1 MKPDTKELSMILI
14 TGSTGL
20 TGSAVV
26 REFARNGHAARALIR
41 DPAKTRL
48 WGNASGIDAV
58 RGDLLAPATL
68 APALDGIDT
77 VVLISSANHDMV
89 DAQRNLIDAAV
100 AAGVERIVKISGLGP
115 DPASEF
121 RFARYHAQVEQHLRQ
136 APVRWTLLRPSQ
148 FMQVYYRE
156 VATMLAD
163 GTLAQPLGT
172 SRLAPIDIADVAA
185 ITYRT
190 ATESGHDSAIYEMTG
205 PEALSMA
212 EVCAILSGV
221 VGREI
226 RYVDLPP
233 EEKRR
238 RLVAAGVAPHFAD
251 DLDALFRLRRE
262 GGPESRVR
270 TEVFDKLGIRPTPFA
285 EFARGSAEIFRGTST
300 ADQLWA
306 SGWQKAQ
313 A

>member
-1 MKPDTKELSMILI
+1 MILI

-41 DPAKTRL
+41 NPAKTRL
-48 WGNASGIDAV
+48 WGNAPGIDAV
-58 RGDLLAPATL
+58 VGDLLVPGTL

-77 VVLISSANHDMV
+77 VVLISSADYDMV
-89 DAQRNLIDAAV
+89 DAQGNLIDAAV

-115 DPASEF
+115 DLDSEF
-121 RFARYHAQVEQHLRQ
+121 RFARYHAQVEQHLQ
-136 APVRWTLLRPSQ
+136 HAPVRWTLLRPSQ

-156 VATMLAD
+156 VPTMLAD
-163 GTLAQPLGT
+163 GTLAQPLGE
-172 SRLAPIDIADVAA
+172 SRLAPIDIEDVAA
-185 ITYRT
+185 ITHRT
-190 ATESGHDSAIYEMTG
+190 ATEDGHECAIYEMTG
-205 PEALSMA
+205 PEALSMT
-212 EVCAILSGV
+212 EVCAILSEV

-226 RYVDLPP
+226 RYVDVSP
-233 EEKRR
+233 EEKRE
-238 RLVAAGVAPHFAD
+238 RLVAAGIAAHFAD

-262 GGPESRVR
+262 GGPESRVH
-270 TEVFDKLGIRPTPFA
+270 TEIFDELGIRPTPFA
-285 EFARGSAEIFRGTST
+285 EFARRSREIFLGSSP

-306 SGWQKAQ
+306 SGWQEAQ